1 MMVIRRVMLKV
12 KIIHLDVNLSAYS
25 TNIYK
30 KCSIARKDCNAFFQ
44 NAIYWWK
51 EMEIESR
58 PLMAMTHTITT

>member
-44 NAIYWWK
+44 NAIY
-51 EMEIESR
+51 
-58 PLMAMTHTITT
+58 